1 MFLYRIFDLKKMRK
15 TRNILLTTVS
25 LLVGGIILLFPLTL
39 SKCGLPD
46 TSSFQKKVY
55 ISNPQKLKGV
65 DYADTLDNYR
75 KYNLERL
82 ENVVYLDY
90 AKESVFADSQMK
102 EITNDLG
109 THLYGNTHS
118 ESPSATLSTEQ
129 VQQAR
134 AFLLNYLGI
143 SSLTEYVTVFTY
155 SYAQALKVIAESFP
169 YTEKSKFYYSSTS
182 SNNILGLRGFVEKK
196 GGKSELFDIKK
207 KADFAFEDNST
218 NIIAFPLVDEF
229 TGEVLSVEK
238 MKQII
243 KTPTGNS
250 NFTITM
256 ADASVYLANHKI
268 DLKET
273 PFTAL
278 AISFEKIFGFP
289 NLGCAVI
296 SGDLIPKL
304 QKPYFGGGTLVF
316 AMPNEDYEK
325 MRLKPSEKFEDGSI
339 PFLSIAS
346 LKYGFDMLKELGI
359 EETFHFQHDMGQRL
373 YKGIKELQY
382 NDNTKTI
389 IVYSPPETETIVTFN
404 VLDKNGN
411 IIDYHKVLESARL
424 ANISISGGCMSTPGS
439 CYSAL
444 QISEKDAENK
454 PEIGALRASVGWA
467 TTMTDVDKLIQ
478 FLRDFIKS

>member
-1 MFLYRIFDLKKMRK
+1 MRK
-15 TRNILLTTVS
+15 THTFLLTTVC
-25 LLVGGIILLFPLTL
+25 LLIGGIVMLFPITL

-46 TSSFQKKVY
+46 TSNFQKKVY

-75 KYNLERL
+75 KYNLQRL
-82 ENVVYLDY
+82 ENIVYLDY
-90 AKESVFADSQMK
+90 AKESVFADSQMQ
-102 EITNDLG
+102 EITNDFG

-143 SSLTEYVTVFTY
+143 SSLTEYITVFTY
-155 SYAQALKVIAESFP
+155 SHAQALKVIAESFP
-169 YTEKSKFYYSSTS
+169 YTEKSKFFYPSSS

-196 GGKSELFDIKK
+196 GGKSGLFDITKK
-207 KADFAFEDNST
+207 ENFTFEDNST
-218 NIIAFPLVDEF
+218 NVIAFPLVDEF

-243 KTPTGNS
+243 NTPKGSS
-250 NFTITM
+250 NLTITL
-256 ADASVYLANHKI
+256 ADASLYLANHKL

-273 PFTAL
+273 PFTAI
-278 AISFEKIFGFP
+278 AVSFEKIFGFP

-346 LKYGFDMLKELGI
+346 LKYGFDMLKQLGAD
-359 EETFHFQHDMGQRL
+359 ETFHYQHDMGQRL
-373 YKGIKELQY
+373 YRGINEVVYEDQKKA
-382 NDNTKTI
+382 T
-389 IVYSPPETETIVTFN
+389 IVYSPLESDSIVTFN

-411 IIDYHKVLESARL
+411 IIDYHQVLAAAKS
-424 ANISISGGCMSTPGS
+424 ANISLSGGCMSTPGS
-439 CYSAL
+439 CYAAL
-444 QISEKDAENK
+444 NVTEKEAEAK
-454 PEIGALRASVGWA
+454 PEIGAIRASVGWA
-467 TTMTDVDKLIQ
+467 TTMSDVDRLIQ